1 VLSKEWEK
9 PGDVTKDFNT
19 ARTSR
24 NNMAIFEINH
34 NDYRLIAGLNYQK
47 GWVFIKFIGT
57 HAAYDKVDAATID
70 LFKTKKISKANYM
83 QLKILKTKKDYLNAL
98 TRFEQ
103 IFQAK
108 TDTKESQEADV
119 LALLIKE
126 YEDKN
131 YLIHAPNPLEAI
143 KYRMQ
148 QQGLTYND
156 LAQILGF
163 KSRVTDLFNKH
174 RKLNLS
180 MVRKLHNK
188 LNIPL
193 ETLVREY

>member
-1 VLSKEWEK
+1 M
-9 PGDVTKDFNT
+9 
-19 ARTSR
+19 R
-24 NNMAIFEINH
+24 
-34 NDYRLIAGLNYQK
+34 
-47 GWVFIKFIGT
+47 
-57 HAAYDKVDAATID
+57 
-70 LFKTKKISKANYM
+70 
-83 QLKILKTKKDYLNAL
+83 LKILKSKKDYGNAL
-98 TRFEQ
+98 ERFEE

-108 TDTKESQEADV
+108 TGTKESEEADV

-126 YEDKN
+126 YEDKHFV
-131 YLIHAPNPLEAI
+131 IQAPDPLSAI

-148 QQGLTYND
+148 QQGLTNSD

-188 LNIPL
+188 LNISL
-193 ETLVREY
+193 ETLIREY

>member
-1 VLSKEWEK
+1 
-9 PGDVTKDFNT
+9 
-19 ARTSR
+19 
-24 NNMAIFEINH
+24 
-34 NDYRLIAGLNYQK
+34 
-47 GWVFIKFIGT
+47 
-57 HAAYDKVDAATID
+57 
-70 LFKTKKISKANYM
+70 M
-83 QLKILKTKKDYLNAL
+83 QLKILKTKKDYLQSL
-98 TRFEQ
+98 ERFEE

-108 TDTKESQEADV
+108 TGTKESEEADV

-131 YLIHAPNPLEAI
+131 YLVQAPDPLEAI
-143 KYRMQ
+143 KYRME
-148 QQGLTYND
+148 QQGLTNTD

-174 RKLNLS
+174 RKLNLR

-193 ETLVREY
+193 ETLIREY

>member
-1 VLSKEWEK
+1 MNLK
-9 PGDVTKDFNT
+9 
-19 ARTSR
+19 
-24 NNMAIFEINH
+24 II
-34 NDYRLIAGLNYQK
+34 
-47 GWVFIKFIGT
+47 
-57 HAAYDKVDAATID
+57 
-70 LFKTKKISKANYM
+70 KTKKNYR
-83 QLKILKTKKDYLNAL
+83 DAL
-98 TRFEQ
+98 ARFEK

-108 TDTKESQEADV
+108 TGTKDSEEADV

-131 YLIHAPNPLEAI
+131 YVVQAPDPLDAI

-148 QQGLTYND
+148 QQGLTNND

-174 RKLNLS
+174 RKLNLG

-193 ETLVREY
+193 ETLIREY